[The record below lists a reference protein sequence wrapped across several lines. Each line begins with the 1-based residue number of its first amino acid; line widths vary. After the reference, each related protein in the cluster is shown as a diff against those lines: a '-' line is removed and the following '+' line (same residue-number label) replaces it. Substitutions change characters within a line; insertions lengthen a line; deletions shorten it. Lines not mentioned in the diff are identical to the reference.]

1 MRTLE
6 ISGVPE
12 VYDTGAR
19 IDWKEVDEICSQH
32 KRNPHTNNSKAYS
45 WAYYIFVLSNVLMS
59 EKGNQQIFKKVDR
72 LF

>member
-19 IDWKEVDEICSQH
+19 IDWKEVDEICS
-32 KRNPHTNNSKAYS
+32 
-45 WAYYIFVLSNVLMS
+45 
-59 EKGNQQIFKKVDR
+59 
-72 LF
+72 